1 MGGKEPFP
9 GGNEIDA
16 EVHVSS
22 RFLLISIVL
31 LSASG
36 CGKKGPLLY
45 PDMLVPTA
53 VSALTASQSGTSVKI
68 AFELPNK
75 DLAGRPLRDLAGATV
90 FKRVESSL
98 QQPDCPACTDDFRI
112 FRKVYLDLPD
122 TTQIYGNKMVLL
134 DGETRENT
142 AYSYYV
148 VPFARDNSVG
158 ASSAPVRV
166 RVTLPPLP
174 PVLQVLPAPT
184 EIKLEFVTIP
194 PEEGSLVGYNVYR
207 WVKGEPMPYLPL
219 NNEPLEDSVYV
230 DSGLERKVTY
240 HYVVRT
246 VVRMPWGGIAESGA
260 SNEAEGALKEEEER

>member
-1 MGGKEPFP
+1 M
-9 GGNEIDA
+9 I
-16 EVHVSS
+16 S
-22 RFLLISIVL
+22 RLLLISIAL

-36 CGKKGPLLY
+36 CGKKGALLY
-45 PDMLVPTA
+45 PDMLVPAA
-53 VSALTASQSGTSVKI
+53 VSALTVSQSGTSVKI
-68 AFELPNK
+68 AFELPGK
-75 DLAGRPLRDLAGATV
+75 DLAGRPLKDLAGATI

-134 DGETRENT
+134 DGETSRNT

-148 VPFARDNSVG
+148 VPFVRDNSVG
-158 ASSAPVRV
+158 ANSAPVRV

-184 EIKLEFVTIP
+184 EIKLEFVALAP
-194 PEEGSLVGYNVYR
+194 DEGTLAGYNVYR
-207 WVKGEPMPYLPL
+207 GAKDEPMPYLPL
-219 NNEPLEDSVYV
+219 NNEPLKDTVYV

-240 HYVVRT
+240 RYVVRS
-246 VVRMPWGGIAESGA
+246 VVRMPWGGIAESVP
-260 SNEAEGALKEEEER
+260 SNEEEGALAEEE